1 MADVRISQ
9 LDALRDVGDDD
20 ILIVNDKSDG
30 NKTKITRKK
39 DLLYGI
45 SRNITD
51 DGLNAV
57 VNQDLIVNNDI
68 LLDGDIRTTGSI
80 TFGMLKDYTEGT
92 SVLGFTNDAQSILT
106 LDSVLPTSKAIRDYV
121 GATLRSSNAVDSSM
135 IVNHINIAYDSFYT
149 LFQQTDSGITVLAER
164 ITYLESQ
171 LNVIDSDTIMSAMAT
186 ALDEI
191 RTRID
196 LTDSGVIVLSE
207 DITALSASLSGYA
220 SGISAN
226 AGAISEMRTRIDA
239 NSDGMVILSQLI
251 DSTGAN
257 FTFTGVDSDFVINS
271 VTGARNELVSRIE
284 QDSDRLT
291 IESQRITDLFAQLE
305 LIDSDFIQTAM
316 SSSFE
321 DLYSRINYDSD
332 RLSIISGKVTN
343 LEGSLTEGID
353 SALVLQVFGGA
364 IDELIVRID
373 RDSDS
378 LSVLSQNVT
387 SLSALYENLADS
399 VSANGNAISLLRT
412 RIEQDSDRLSIL
424 SEAFDSVRAGID
436 LFDSSFVTSAM
447 AGAIDGIYTR
457 IDNDSNGLAIISGK
471 VTNLEASLTEGI
483 DSDLVLQVLGG
494 AVEELGTRIDRDS
507 DRLTVESQKI
517 VDLSASYE
525 NLADSVSANGNAF
538 NELKTRIDVD
548 SDKLSVVSSDITSLS
563 ASINDSATGLSAN
576 ASAVSAL
583 TATVDTLGN
592 ASAVYALDLDVNGHI
607 AGIRLENTGDSSE
620 FIVNAD
626 AFRVYNG
633 STDSAAFSVVDG
645 QVYLG
650 GINVLGANIDDLTVA
665 NLEGDVNV
673 ITAFK
678 GSAYKTWGP
687 TSAGYKELTEI
698 MLPANSTGMSHV
710 GSVMMSFSGLFATD
724 SLKCKLESRVET
736 GSYSEIQTMSQV
748 TGSGGQALETVT
760 VIGSHP
766 AETSENVYF
775 RISVEMRGN
784 NGTSSTSQSRS
795 STNVWSGVVMGTVG
809 GISSSFGTGTPSGYN
824 PGSDDNTAGGGG
836 SGGGGNNDGTDIGQ
850 N

>member
-9 LDALRDVGDDD
+9 LDALRDVADDD

-121 GATLRSSNAVDSSM
+121 VATLRSSNAVDSSM

-149 LFQQTDSGITVLAER
+149 LFEQNDSGITVLAER

-226 AGAISEMRTRIDA
+226 ASALDLLRTRID
-239 NSDGMVILSQLI
+239 
-251 DSTGAN
+251 
-257 FTFTGVDSDFVINS
+257 
-271 VTGARNELVSRIE
+271 
-284 QDSDRLT
+284 QDSDSLSILSEAFDSVRA
-291 IESQRITDLFAQLE
+291 SVDLFDSAFVTSAMAGA
-305 LIDSDFIQTAM
+305 IDGIHVRIDNDSDGLA
-316 SSSFE
+316 
-321 DLYSRINYDSD
+321 
-332 RLSIISGKVTN
+332 IISSKVAN
-343 LEGSLTEGID
+343 LEASLTEGID
-353 SALVLQVFGGA
+353 SDLVLQVAGGA
-364 IDELIVRID
+364 INDLTVRIN

-378 LSVLSQNVT
+378 LSVLSQEVT
-387 SLSALYENLADS
+387 ALHVSLNDAINDI
-399 VSANGNAISLLRT
+399 SANGTAISLLRT
-412 RIEQDSDRLSIL
+412 RIEQDSGRLSIL
-424 SEAFDSVRAGID
+424 SDAFDSVRASVD

-447 AGAIDGIYTR
+447 ATAIDGIYTR
-457 IDNDSNGLAIISGK
+457 INNDSDGLAIISGK
-471 VTNLEASLTEGI
+471 VTNLEVSLTEGI

-538 NELKTRIDVD
+538 NELKTRVDAD

-563 ASINDSATGLSAN
+563 ASVNDPTTGLSAN

-583 TATVDTLGN
+583 TATVDNLGN

-607 AGIRLENTGDSSE
+607 AGIKLENTGDSSE

-809 GISSSFGTGTPSGYN
+809 GISSSFGTGTPAGYD